1 MFWLGNTNLPAIN
14 TEQQLSVTQ
23 HYINKTGLPKSIQA
37 FRSWDCFLFPD
48 CPISEVCLHGD
59 KASTSSVIHF
69 PNEMEIG
76 IRKGG
81 KKNTGEKKK
90 KSHLS
95 CLFLSEKHAVKQWDQ
110 MRYIPDKDLFCS
122 LKAFIV
128 PRVMFY
134 LKKSGVLYFM
144 WSLSLP
150 CPLFYLLRFK

>member
-23 HYINKTGLPKSIQA
+23 HYINKTGLAKSIQA

-90 KSHLS
+90 SHLS
-95 CLFLSEKHAVKQWDQ
+95 CLFLSENHAVKQWDQ